1 MRIPRTGYVCPT
13 PCLPLFP
20 STLSPY
26 YHMHTP
32 HACLTQ
38 INIILYTRN
47 LYAVEKHDI
56 GLREPSDRKRTC
68 RTVYGVHKKRIGVW
82 FFKFYFRIDPTR
94 VYPGVIELG
103 GD

>member
-1 MRIPRTGYVCPT
+1 MRIPRTGYGCPT

-20 STLSPY
+20 STLSPLL
-26 YHMHTP
+26 P

-38 INIILYTRN
+38 INIILYIRN

-56 GLREPSDRKRTC
+56 GLREPSDRKCTYTC
-68 RTVYGVHKKRIGVW
+68 RTVYKKRIGVW